1 METEIVQERT
11 TFEASS
17 LPEDREE
24 IPETFPGHEALPS
37 VCIHLLVYA
46 NFYYY
51 HIQKS
56 YKKLFVLGLGTNNC
70 SRWTKATTPIT
81 NARNN
86 KRWCSNT

>member
-37 VCIHLLVYA
+37 VCIQLFAKLLLPY
-46 NFYYY
+46 
-51 HIQKS
+51 
-56 YKKLFVLGLGTNNC
+56 
-70 SRWTKATTPIT
+70 TKVI
-81 NARNN
+81 
-86 KRWCSNT
+86 

>member
-37 VCIHLLVYA
+37 VCIQLFA
-46 NFYYY
+46 KFYYY
-51 HIQKS
+51 HTQRS
-56 YKKLFVLGLGTNNC
+56 YKKLFFF
-70 SRWTKATTPIT
+70 
-81 NARNN
+81 
-86 KRWCSNT
+86 